1 MTLRTR
7 TLSRLLKG
15 LLGLLVLALP
25 LRAQLDP
32 RLQVGN
38 TDFLDLYQQSSNAKV
53 KPEVITIFDFSGS
66 MEALMNHPLFP
77 NTTSTT
83 AANGGSID
91 FTLDP
96 SAGVGVNTYTIKVTS
111 KENSAVYATV
121 DVTVGGG
128 MSNPYNS
135 GEKREQTGSGS
146 SRKYLYTSITNI
158 TAVGNPG
165 TFNPG
170 TAYTFQ
176 ATVSLRATDS
186 RGNPI
191 TLASWGT
198 TNTGVNW
205 SVSGPKATTISTTG
219 VWTAPTLNPPSTVY
233 PVTARLSGYNV
244 GTLNSIALV
253 KPDGSVVSTAD
264 AAAADTGSGFYG
276 AAAGAADVR
285 NWVRAASHARFQYND
300 GGKLRTIDIPIPWK
314 ITNSSSTGNPLTS
327 RTALDSV
334 TRGSTTIGSGNAMEL
349 DLTYKLNSGSYVL
362 SGNSGTSLTTTLS
375 HVDYNTRY
383 VDWLITGKYANGTY
397 AGKYIVFDALDASLA
412 GGQGNSNWGKGYG
425 NMASGDTL
433 PVPQYDLDGNY
444 VKEVSQAASTNVIP
458 PFTRVQAVKRAAI
471 ETWIQYQDKV
481 IWAFRFLD
489 PSGEANGGSAT
500 TIDNNSKSTLS
511 ATDPTTTTLNGNDS
525 GWRLLNNTSTNPSN
539 STNGMTRIAALCAG
553 NNTPL
558 TYATA
563 RALAQF
569 TDPNSVFNE
578 FETGTQAPS
587 QCMNHFL
594 ILFTD
599 GIDNNATGT
608 NNNNSGSP
616 YLGLA
621 NGKITINALAGN
633 QAIITSKSSVDRYGS
648 NWNLFTF
655 CGIAAHMA
663 DPALGA
669 INSGHL
675 DPLLPTGTVSGTP
688 SSFLPFAIGKRGST
702 LFSKPHLITT
712 MTVGVSLYGSYKDT
726 GVSPKRALFLGAALG
741 DPSLST
747 WTDVSTLT
755 PFEWVPDPNDPTTGT
770 KKDGSIYFFDANSPE
785 KLASDLDKAILS
797 ATGPSNTNA
806 TSNPNL
812 PFIGAAYGKQ
822 VYLGQFRPPSNGG
835 SIWPGDLMMFGT
847 RQVNDQTL
855 IVDKTD
861 NLATAVDSSTAI
873 WSTANALR
881 NNRFWYQRKLF
892 TRIPGT
898 NANPEP
904 GLSVFSDTG
913 TAYTDLTA
921 GLKNFVATSYATD
934 SAKQQVIQFV
944 AGGDTSLTLDALG
957 RPTTNRATIMG
968 DIVNSSPGVLE
979 YKFDDV
985 KNSLPSTLSGTIST
999 ATGITNRFRLLLVG
1013 TNQGWLHAFGE
1024 VTNVTTI
1031 QAPDP
1036 NAGQEKVNGSVDE
1049 LWSFMPTDFLANL
1062 NYINVP
1068 TNPHRFMVD
1077 GTPSIYFLDLPASA
1091 GGIGNGL
1098 FDIGNDPTKTKER
1111 AIAIIGLRKGGR
1123 SYYALDIHDPF
1134 NPTMKWSLVPDEAD
1148 YFPSTRIETGGPE
1161 LAVVKSILKN
1171 WGYSTCTPGLGR
1183 IMFNGIL
1190 RDVVFLGGGF
1200 STPEVEARFLDSN
1213 GDPTPLGRSIIA
1225 LDVYT
1230 GKVLAAVDMTGTD
1243 AGPVSA
1249 GLVPFEF
1256 FLNSGMA
1263 QRSYFLDYKGG
1274 LWSWGK
1280 QAVSAVAP
1288 YVGYRQDS
1296 SSLDEWSV
1304 RKVAKD
1310 TTGKSAIYSTLPA
1323 PFRVG
1328 NFQGQGKSGAPSP
1341 AVVGIAMMSGDRN
1354 NPLDYYYN
1362 ATTNPAPT
1370 QHRLTVVLDRQDHK
1384 VWDSTDGAITE
1395 SSLLNAYPSNT
1406 SIQAGDP
1413 LITPGAETYY
1423 LAPHDAL
1430 GNYSTPKLGYYRTLP
1445 AASGGFIPK
1454 GINSPLVVAGAL
1466 FYSYF
1471 APEAADPCIG
1481 GAGKTYAN
1489 LICDVLNP
1497 IVADSRTNVSCT
1509 SGTQF
1514 TWTGVASDF
1523 VTIGTQG
1530 VLQAGVVPA
1539 INPAPG
1545 QSLTTIQLQTIL
1557 GNRLER
1563 FPKVRTWRTIH

>member
-1 MTLRTR
+1 MTIRFR
-7 TLSRLLKG
+7 FLSLLLKG
-15 LLGLLVLALP
+15 LLILVSASPLL
-25 LRAQLDP
+25 AQLDP

-66 MEALMNHPLFP
+66 MEALMYHPLFP
-77 NTTSTT
+77 NPTSTT
-83 AANGGSID
+83 SANGGNIK

-96 SAGVGVNTYTIKVTS
+96 SAGVDANTYTIRVES
-111 KENSAVYATV
+111 RENSEAYATI

-128 MSNPYNS
+128 LSNPYNS
-135 GEKREQTGSGS
+135 GEQVSDNGQRGKSKR
-146 SRKYLYTSITNI
+146 YLYTTVSSITVQN
-158 TAVGNPG
+158 G
-165 TFNPG
+165 TPATFSSG
-170 TAYTFQ
+170 TTYTFL
-176 ATVSLRATDS
+176 ATVSFRAEDNNHNSIAVTPTFDPDLRL
-186 RGNPI
+186 R
-191 TLASWGT
+191 
-198 TNTGVNW
+198 W
-205 SVSGPKATTISTTG
+205 SVSGPTSTSITNGAWRAPAIRPTSTT
-219 VWTAPTLNPPSTVY
+219 Y
-233 PVTARLSGYNV
+233 PVTASLAGSSV
-244 GTLNSIALV
+244 GTLTSIALI
-253 KPDGSVVSTAD
+253 KPDGSVVSESD
-264 AAAADTGSGFYG
+264 AAAANAGSVFYG
-276 AAAGAADVR
+276 ASLGASDVR
-285 NWVRAASHARFQYND
+285 NWVRAASHARFQYHD
-300 GGKLRTIDIPIPWK
+300 GTKLRTVDVPIPWK
-314 ITNSSSTGNPLTS
+314 ITDASSSGNPLSS
-327 RTALDSV
+327 RTALDLV
-334 TRGSTTIGSGNAMEL
+334 TRGTTTIGSGQGMEL
-349 DLTYKLNSGSYVL
+349 DRTYNLSGGSYVL
-362 SGNSGTSLTTTLS
+362 SGSSTSAALTTTLS
-375 HVDYNTRY
+375 HVDYNSRY
-383 VDWLITGKYANGTY
+383 VDWLLIGKYTNGTY

-425 NMASGDTL
+425 NMSSGDTL
-433 PVPQYDLDGNY
+433 PVPQYDLNGLY
-444 VKEVSQAASTNVIP
+444 VGEVSQAASTNVIP

-489 PSGEANGGSAT
+489 PSGEANGGDAT
-500 TIDNNSKSTLS
+500 SINNDSKTSLSTSNPL
-511 ATDPTTTTLNGNDS
+511 TTTVTGNDS
-525 GWRLLNNTSTNPSN
+525 GWRLLNNTSTNSSN
-539 STNGMTRIAALCAG
+539 SINGMNRIAALCAN

-599 GIDNNATGT
+599 GIDNNATSD
-608 NNNNSGSP
+608 NNDNTDTP
-616 YLGLA
+616 YLGTA

-633 QAIITSKSSVDRYGS
+633 TAIISTRTNVDRNGPW
-648 NWNLFTF
+648 WNLFTF

-663 DPALGA
+663 DPALGD

-675 DPLLPTGTVSGTP
+675 DPLTPIATTSGSP
-688 SSFLPFAIGKRGST
+688 SSFLPFALGKRGAT
-702 LFSKPHLITT
+702 VFSKPHLITT

-747 WTDVSTLT
+747 WSDVSTLT
-755 PFEWVPDPNDPTTGT
+755 PFVWEPDPNDPTLG
-770 KKDGSIYFFDANSPE
+770 KKKEGSIYFFDASSPE
-785 KLASDLDKAILS
+785 KLATDLDKAILS

-812 PFIGAAYGKQ
+812 PFIGSAYGRQ
-822 VYLGQFRPPSNGG
+822 VYLGQFRPPANGG

-847 RQVNDQTL
+847 RQVNEQTL
-855 IVDKTD
+855 IVDKDD
-861 NLATAVDSSTAI
+861 NLASVVDSTTAI

-881 NNRFWYQRKLF
+881 NNRLWSARKLF

-898 NANPEP
+898 SSVPEH
-904 GLSVFSDTG
+904 GLTTFSDTG
-913 TAYTDLTA
+913 TAFTDSTI
-921 GLKNFVATSYATD
+921 GLKNFVATTYTTEA
-934 SAKQQVIQFV
+934 AKKQVIQFA
-944 AGGDTSLTLDALG
+944 AGGETSLTLDAQG
-957 RPTTNRATIMG
+957 RPTTNRVTIMG
-968 DIVNSSPGVLE
+968 DIINSSPGVLE
-979 YKFDDV
+979 YAFNDV
-985 KNSLPSTLSGTIST
+985 KSNLPSTLTGTIST
-999 ATGITNRFRLLLVG
+999 AAGTTNRFRLLLVG

-1024 VTNVTTI
+1024 VTNVTKI
-1031 QAPDP
+1031 QAPSP

-1049 LWSFMPTDFLANL
+1049 LWSFMPTDFLSNL
-1062 NYINVP
+1062 NHINVP

-1077 GTPSIYFLDLPASA
+1077 GTPSIYFLDLPASS
-1091 GGIGNGL
+1091 GGVGNSVL
-1098 FDIGNDPTKTKER
+1098 DIGSDPTKTQER

-1134 NPTMKWSLVPDEAD
+1134 NPTLKWSLVPDEAA
-1148 YFPSTRIETGGPE
+1148 YFPSSRIETGGPE
-1161 LAVVKSILKN
+1161 LSIVRTILKN

-1183 IMFNGIL
+1183 IVFNGIL

-1200 STPEVEARFLDSN
+1200 STPQVEERFLDSA

-1230 GKVLAAVDMTGTD
+1230 GKVLAAVDMTGSS
-1243 AGPVSA
+1243 AGPIAA

-1256 FLNSGMA
+1256 LLNSGMA

-1280 QAVSAVAP
+1280 QAVSTVAP
-1288 YVGYRQDS
+1288 YVDYRLDS
-1296 SSLDEWSV
+1296 SNLEEWSV
-1304 RKVAKD
+1304 RKVAQD
-1310 TTGKSAIYSTLPA
+1310 TSGKNALYSTLPA

-1328 NFQGQGKSGAPSP
+1328 NFQGRGKSGAPSP
-1341 AVVGIAMMSGDRN
+1341 AAVGIAMMSGDRN
-1354 NPLDYYYN
+1354 NPLDYSYVN
-1362 ATTNPAPT
+1362 STRPT

-1384 VWDSTDGAITE
+1384 SWDSSDSAITE
-1395 SSLLNAYPSNT
+1395 SSLLDAYPGSS

-1413 LITPGAETYY
+1413 LITPGAGGYY
-1423 LAPHDAL
+1423 LAPHDGS
-1430 GNYSTPKLGYYRTLP
+1430 GNYSTPKLGYYRYLP
-1445 AASGGFIPK
+1445 AATEGFVAK
-1454 GINSPLVVAGAL
+1454 GINAPLVVAGAL

-1481 GAGKTYAN
+1481 GTGKTYAN
-1489 LICDVLNP
+1489 LICDAMNP
-1497 IVADSRTNVSCT
+1497 IVADSRTTVSCR

-1539 INPAPG
+1539 VNPAPG